1 MKITFLGTGTSQG
14 VPIIGCRCE
23 VCQSLDFRNKRLRTS
38 IHVEISG
45 QSFVVDT
52 GPDFRQQMLRE
63 NVQHLD
69 AVLFTHAH
77 RDHTAGLDDV
87 RAYNFMQ
94 KSDMPVYGKREVLDQ
109 LKMEFAYAFA
119 KDAYPGLPRITLNQ
133 IDERPFEVNGV
144 PVTPLPVMHLH
155 LPVLGF
161 RFGNFSYITDANV
174 IPEETL
180 LRLKGTEVLV
190 LNALQIEHHIS
201 HFNLDEALS
210 MIARISPRK
219 AYLIHISHK
228 LGLHNAVEKKLP
240 DNVSLAYDGLQ
251 VELQ

>member
-14 VPIIGCRCE
+14 VPVIGCRCE

-38 IHVEISG
+38 IRVEISG

-63 NVQHLD
+63 NVQRLD
-69 AVLFTHAH
+69 AVIFTHAH

-94 KSDMPVYGKREVLDQ
+94 NSDMPVYGRQEVLDQ

-133 IDERPFEVNGV
+133 IDERPFELNGV
-144 PVTPLPVMHLH
+144 PITPLPVLHLR

-161 RFGNFSYITDANV
+161 RFGNFSYITDANI

-180 LRLKGTEVLV
+180 GRLKGTEVLV
-190 LNALQIEHHIS
+190 LNALQIESHVS
-201 HFNLDEALS
+201 HFNLSEALA
-210 MIARISPRK
+210 MIDRIKPAK
-219 AYLIHISHK
+219 AYLTHISHK
-228 LGLHNAVEKKLP
+228 LGLHGAVEKKLP
-240 DNVSLAYDGLQ
+240 ENVSLAYDGLQ
-251 VELQ
+251 IELR